1 MTVKEKV
8 IEVISRMPDDST
20 IDDIGYELCVIE
32 SVQKGL
38 DELDRGDYL
47 THEQAKEKLNMAAS
61 PEKSRFG
68 CMRDSLEIV
77 GDIVEPLPE
86 RDGENPSSEG
96 SLPKS

>member
-20 IDDIGYELCVIE
+20 LDDIGYELYVIE

-47 THEQAKEKLNMAAS
+47 THEQAKEELNRWV
-61 PEKSRFG
+61 K
-68 CMRDSLEIV
+68 
-77 GDIVEPLPE
+77 
-86 RDGENPSSEG
+86 
-96 SLPKS
+96 